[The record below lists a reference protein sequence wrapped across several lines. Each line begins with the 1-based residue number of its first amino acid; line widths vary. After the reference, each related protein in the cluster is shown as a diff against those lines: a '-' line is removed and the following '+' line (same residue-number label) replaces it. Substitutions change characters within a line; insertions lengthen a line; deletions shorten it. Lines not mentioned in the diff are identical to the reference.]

1 MAAADNIRNS
11 IIDRLLTISNTD
23 YLKALYKLVE
33 NSSVN
38 NEKIK
43 LSEEQRIMLE
53 MSEKDIRNGL
63 LVPNDQLNREDI
75 EWLKKL

>member
-1 MAAADNIRNS
+1 MASADNIRNS

>member
-33 NSSVN
+33 NSSVD

>member
-1 MAAADNIRNS
+1 
-11 IIDRLLTISNTD
+11 
-23 YLKALYKLVE
+23 
-33 NSSVN
+33 
-38 NEKIK
+38 
-43 LSEEQRIMLE
+43 MLE